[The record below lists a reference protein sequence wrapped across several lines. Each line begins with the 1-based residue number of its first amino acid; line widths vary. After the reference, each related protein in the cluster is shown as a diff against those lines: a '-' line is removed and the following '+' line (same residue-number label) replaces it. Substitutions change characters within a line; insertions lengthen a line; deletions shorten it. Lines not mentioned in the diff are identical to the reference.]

1 MSNIFSKLVE
11 GRASVVNY
19 SINGNDYIMGYYLAD
34 GIYPKWSTFVKTI
47 LAPQGEKGKLFAKAQ
62 EAYRKDVERAVRV
75 LQARFFFPETLQDI
89 MKACIILHNMT
100 IEDERDKNEVVNFD
114 YEQPDETPQ
123 IQVSHE

>member
-1 MSNIFSKLVE
+1 M
-11 GRASVVNY
+11 
-19 SINGNDYIMGYYLAD
+19 
-34 GIYPKWSTFVKTI
+34 KTI
-47 LAPQGEKGKLFAKAQ
+47 LATQGEKRKLFAKAQ
-62 EAYRKDVERAVRV
+62 EAYRKDVEHAFRV
-75 LQARFFFPETLQDI
+75 LQARFAIVRGLARFFFPETLQDI

>member
-1 MSNIFSKLVE
+1 
-11 GRASVVNY
+11 
-19 SINGNDYIMGYYLAD
+19 
-34 GIYPKWSTFVKTI
+34 
-47 LAPQGEKGKLFAKAQ
+47 
-62 EAYRKDVERAVRV
+62 
-75 LQARFFFPETLQDI
+75 